1 MQQPSHSMTSTALVT
16 ALGEAMCGPDWRRPL
31 ARALGYSGSQLARLG
46 VGAPVSDA
54 TRRRLAAWAREEI
67 GREAARAARRL
78 DLLAA
83 AAAYPG
89 TRED

>member
-1 MQQPSHSMTSTALVT
+1 MTPSELVT
-16 ALGEAMCGPDWRRPL
+16 SLGDAMFGSDWRRPL

-78 DLLAA
+78 EPLAA

-89 TRED
+89 PERTD

>member
-1 MQQPSHSMTSTALVT
+1 MSPSDLVT
-16 ALGEAMCGPDWRRPL
+16 ALGEAMFGPDWRRPL

-78 DLLAA
+78 ELLAA
-83 AAAYPG
+83 AAAYPS
-89 TRED
+89 THSED